1 MTFTKYKYR
10 HISLLLILLSAFFL
24 PAEVLGQKRV
34 KLYEDYIEKYS
45 DLAVEHM
52 NKYKIPSSITLA
64 QGLLESGA
72 GMSDLSKRS
81 NNHFGIKC
89 HRNWQGGKV
98 YAADDTPNDCFRKY
112 SRVEDSY
119 VDHSEFLA
127 YGSRYKVLFDLSLTD
142 YKGWARGLQQTGYAT
157 DRAYANKLIK
167 LIEDY
172 ELYRFDDKK
181 YRRRNV
187 QSSVAQQE
195 SAETGTAW
203 KHQPFVTYGLVYVIA
218 VEGDTF
224 ASISNEFGFKEKDL
238 LSYNEVPE
246 DFPLTGGDIVYF
258 QKKKSKADKP
268 NYEHVVKIGESVH
281 SISQLY
287 GIRVKSIYRLNKKDY
302 EYVPVEG
309 DVLKLR

>member
-10 HISLLLILLSAFFL
+10 HISLFLILLSAFFL
-24 PAEVLGQKRV
+24 PATALGQKRV
-34 KLYEDYIEKYS
+34 KLYEDYIDKYS
-45 DLAVEHM
+45 DLAVDHM
-52 NKYKIPSSITLA
+52 NKYRIPSSITLA

-72 GMSDLSKRS
+72 GMSDLSRRS

-89 HRNWQGGKV
+89 HRGWEGGKV

-112 SRVEDSY
+112 NRVEDSY

-127 YGSRYKVLFDLSLTD
+127 YGSRYKVLFDLSPTD

-181 YRRRNV
+181 YRRRSAQANAV
-187 QSSVAQQE
+187 QQE
-195 SAETGTAW
+195 PPVSASAW
-203 KHQPFVTYGLVYVIA
+203 KHQPFISYGLVYVIA
-218 VEGDTF
+218 VEGDSF
-224 ASISNEFGFKEKDL
+224 ASIANEFGFKEKDL
-238 LSYNEVPE
+238 LNYNEVPS
-246 DFPLTGGDIVYF
+246 DFPLTAGDIVYF

-287 GIRVKSIYRLNKKDY
+287 GIRVKSLYRLNKKDY